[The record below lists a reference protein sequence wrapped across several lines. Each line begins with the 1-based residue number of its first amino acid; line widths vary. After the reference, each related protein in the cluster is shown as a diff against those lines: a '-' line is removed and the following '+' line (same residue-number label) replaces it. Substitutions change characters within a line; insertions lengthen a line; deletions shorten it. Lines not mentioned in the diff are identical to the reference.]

1 VSFFPPAGRGGGPE
15 PRVLQDPFHRVGAD
29 QRHPVVGFRQLIGK
43 AFLAPIGMCAP
54 QRQHLLGH
62 RRRCAVG
69 HFRSPTGEFGQ
80 PREALRFE
88 ARLPVVE
95 RPAAHM
101 GCATG
106 RGDMAGR
113 LPGFKQQRALLCR
126 SQWKVNVFGSHTT
139 IIARFG
145 DCSKCAGP
153 LHYSSKTIAQLQRS
167 RNQYHWEAFDQI
179 KALLGDKP
187 LVLDREF
194 SYLELLEYLVQVSV
208 NFVIRL
214 NMGRHAPTF
223 YDAAG
228 RKVILTVDLGG
239 QAVYHQLRYKG
250 KVLVNVVGVWRKGCA
265 EPLWVMSSLPPERAL
280 AIYFARMKIEEAF
293 RDLKNLL
300 NLDKVMNKSQ
310 AHMEQMAALVMLAF
324 TIGFLSG
331 EAVRDEL
338 YGAADAPQA
347 ATATG
352 PSATETTQTNA
363 RRKWQLYSGLFIV
376 LKRKISLSKKRL
388 RQLQNQVVSAFADLI
403 QPLPVRT

>member
-1 VSFFPPAGRGGGPE
+1 MNQFIKAQAFFKYLFDQERLAAKAAVIVE
-15 PRVLQDPFHRVGAD
+15 AILAACSPRLSAIAQHMPGSEAANYKAI
-29 QRHPVVGFRQLIGK
+29 QR
-43 AFLAPIGMCAP
+43 FLA
-54 QRQHLLGH
+54 Q
-62 RRRCAVG
+62 VD
-69 HFRSPTGEFGQ
+69 
-80 PREALRFE
+80 
-88 ARLPVVE
+88 V
-95 RPAAHM
+95 
-101 GCATG
+101 
-106 RGDMAGR
+106 
-113 LPGFKQQRALLCR
+113 KALLLR
-126 SQWKVNVFGSHTT
+126 LFQADAPFVIGDPTEMPRPQ
-139 IIARFG
+139 ARKTNYVGTLKDGKTRGFWLLLLATPFRG
-145 DCSKCAGP
+145 RAIPCGFVT
-153 LHYSSKTIAQLQRS
+153 YSSKTIAQLQRS
-167 RNQYHWEAFDQI
+167 RNQYHWAAFDQI

-214 NMGRHAPTF
+214 NMGSHAPTF

-239 QAVYHQLRYKG
+239 QAVYHELRYMG

-265 EPLWVMSSLPPERAL
+265 EPLWIMSNLPPERAL

-310 AHMEQMAALVMLAF
+310 QHMEQMAALVMLAF

-338 YGAADAPQA
+338 YGAPDAPQTA
-347 ATATG
+347 APG
-352 PSATETTQTNA
+352 PAETETTQTKA
-363 RRKWQLYSGLFIV
+363 HRKWQLYSGLFIV
-376 LKRKISLSKKRL
+376 LKRKITLSKKRL